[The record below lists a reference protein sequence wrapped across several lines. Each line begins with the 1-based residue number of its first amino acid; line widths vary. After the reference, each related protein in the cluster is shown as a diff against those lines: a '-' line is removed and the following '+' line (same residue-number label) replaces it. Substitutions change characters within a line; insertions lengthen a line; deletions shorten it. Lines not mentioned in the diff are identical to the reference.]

1 MASIS
6 PLPSGERVRARG
18 GSFPLTGEV
27 ATPRPRAGLEA
38 ALRRVLGPDYRM
50 GFLFVTPI
58 VVLVLAL
65 VAYPFGYAV
74 YLSMTRKYV
83 GMPPVW
89 VGLENYV
96 RLTHD
101 GFFQRAVVN
110 SFTFTFGSVVIKTVL
125 GMGMAL
131 VLTSR
136 IRFRSFWTGV
146 LLIPWVAPTVV
157 SALNFLWIYD
167 YSLGVLNYLLV
178 NVFGVLHQGV
188 GWLSE
193 PGTAMSSVIGVNVW
207 RGFPF
212 FGISF
217 LAGMKAIPGELYE
230 AAAVDGATVVQR
242 FRHVT
247 LPGIRNIVMI
257 VLLLS
262 TIWTFNDFTII
273 YILTK
278 GGPGGAT
285 QVLPVLTYEIAF
297 GAQRLGEAIAVAL
310 YMLPAMALVIIVL
323 SNYMRKSRVR

>member
-1 MASIS
+1 VAIS
-6 PLPSGERVRARG
+6 TAQLP
-18 GSFPLTGEV
+18 
-27 ATPRPRAGLEA
+27 A
-38 ALRRVLGPDYRM
+38 ALGRKGRVGLKRRLGPDWRL
-50 GFLFVTPI
+50 GFLFTLPI
-58 VVLVLAL
+58 VVLVLLL
-65 VAYPFGYAV
+65 VAYPFCYAI
-74 YLSMTRKYV
+74 YLSMTAKYV
-83 GMPPVW
+83 GVPPVF
-89 VGLENYV
+89 VGLENYI
-96 RLTHD
+96 RLTWD

-110 SFTFTFGSVVIKTVL
+110 SFVFTFASVGFKLVL
-125 GMGMAL
+125 GVGMAL
-131 VLTSR
+131 VLSSK

-178 NVFGVLHQGV
+178 RVFRILPQGI

-193 PGTAMSSVIGVNVW
+193 PGWAMASVIAVNIW

-230 AAAVDGATVVQR
+230 AAAVDGASAVQR

-247 LPGIRNIVMI
+247 IPGIRNILII
-257 VLLLS
+257 VILLS
-262 TIWTFNDFTII
+262 TIWTFNDFAIV

-285 QVLPVLTYEIAF
+285 MVLPVFSYEMAF
-297 GAQRLGEAIAVAL
+297 GAQRLGEAIAAAL
-310 YMLPAMALVIIVL
+310 YLLPALAFVIIVL
-323 SNYMRKSRVR
+323 ARYMRRGRVR

>member
-1 MASIS
+1 MSIQAAQ
-6 PLPSGERVRARG
+6 LPAKAALDGRGRA
-18 GSFPLTGEV
+18 V
-27 ATPRPRAGLEA
+27 AVG
-38 ALRRVLGPDYRM
+38 LRRVLGPDYRM
-50 GFLFVTPI
+50 GMLFVAPI
-58 VVLVLAL
+58 LLLVLAL

-83 GMPPVW
+83 GLPPVW
-89 VGLENYV
+89 VGFDNYV
-96 RLTHD
+96 KLTWD

-110 SFTFTFGSVVIKTVL
+110 SFIFTFGSVGVKLVL
-125 GMGMAL
+125 GMAMAL
-131 VLTSR
+131 VLTSQ
-136 IRFRSFWTGV
+136 IRWRGFWTGV

-157 SALNFLWIYD
+157 SALNFLWIFD

-178 NVFGVLHQGV
+178 RVFRLLPQGI

-193 PGTAMSSVIGVNVW
+193 PGTAMASVIGVNIW

-230 AAAVDGATVVQR
+230 AAAVDGATALQR

-247 LPGIRNIVMI
+247 VPGIKNILII
-257 VLLLS
+257 VVLLS
-262 TIWTFNDFTII
+262 TIWTFNDFQIV
-273 YILTK
+273 YILTR

-310 YMLPAMALVIIVL
+310 YMLPALAAVIIVL
-323 SNYMRKSRVR
+323 ARYMRRGRRS

>member
-1 MASIS
+1 MAVAR
-6 PLPSGERVRARG
+6 LPAKATLGGRG
-18 GSFPLTGEV
+18 VGI
-27 ATPRPRAGLEA
+27 GLKR
-38 ALRRVLGPDYRM
+38 LLGPDYRL
-50 GFLFVTPI
+50 GYLFVVPM
-58 VVLVLAL
+58 VVLVFAL
-65 VAYPFGYAV
+65 VAYPFCYAI
-74 YLSMTRKYV
+74 YLSLTRKYV
-83 GMPPVW
+83 GVPPVF
-89 VGLENYV
+89 VGFDNYIK
-96 RLTHD
+96 LTWD

-110 SFTFTFGSVVIKTVL
+110 SFVFTFGSVGVKLVL

-136 IRFRSFWTGV
+136 IRFRSFFTGL

-178 NVFGVLHQGV
+178 RVLHLLPQGV

-193 PGTAMSSVIGVNVW
+193 PNTAMASVIAVNVW

-217 LAGMKAIPGELYE
+217 LAGMKAIPVEQYE
-230 AAAVDGATVVQR
+230 AAAVDGAGPLQR

-247 LPGIRNIVMI
+247 LAGLRNIMI
-257 VLLLS
+257 IVVLLS
-262 TIWTFNDFTII
+262 TIWTFNDFQIV

-278 GGPGGAT
+278 GGPGGT
-285 QVLPVLTYEIAF
+285 TMVLPVFTYEIAF

-310 YMLPAMALVIIVL
+310 YMLPALAVVIIVL
-323 SNYMRKSRVR
+323 ARYMRRGRTR

>member
-1 MASIS
+1 MPTTTAELRAKETALR
-6 PLPSGERVRARG
+6 PRVRSGRI
-18 GSFPLTGEV
+18 
-27 ATPRPRAGLEA
+27 GLN
-38 ALRRVLGPDYRM
+38 RWLGPDYRL
-50 GFLFVTPI
+50 GFLFVLPMA
-58 VVLVLAL
+58 VLVLLL
-65 VAYPFGYAV
+65 VAYPFFYAV

-83 GMPPVW
+83 GMPPVF

-96 RLTHD
+96 KLSSD
-101 GFFQRAVVN
+101 GFFQRAVAN
-110 SFTFTFGSVVIKTVL
+110 SFVFTFGSVAVKLVL
-125 GMGMAL
+125 GMAMAL

-167 YSLGVLNYLLV
+167 GSLGVLNYLLV
-178 NVFGVLHQGV
+178 RVFHILPQGV

-193 PGTAMSSVIGVNVW
+193 ARTAMASVIAVNVW

-230 AAAVDGATVVQR
+230 AAAVDGATPVQR

-247 LPGIRNIVMI
+247 LPGIRNIVII
-257 VLLLS
+257 VMLLS
-262 TIWTFNDFTII
+262 TIWTFNDFAIV

-285 QVLPVLTYEIAF
+285 TVLPVFTYEMAF

-310 YMLPAMALVIIVL
+310 YMLPPMAFVIIVL
-323 SNYMRKSRVR
+323 ARYMRRGRSK